1 MTDIKQVTV
10 AGGGV
15 LGSQIAYQCAFKGK
29 NVTVYDIGD
38 EAVAAAKERVEA
50 LRTAYKRDIQ
60 ATDEQF
66 DAGLGR
72 MSFTTDLG
80 EAAKNADLVIEAI
93 PEKPSIKHD
102 FYQSLAKLAPEDT
115 IFASN
120 SSTYVPSTFAADTG
134 RPDKFLNLHFANQ
147 IWLMNTAEIMGTN
160 QTDPDIYNR
169 IVSFARQIGMVPIQL
184 HKEQPGY
191 VLNTL
196 LMPLMG
202 AAGMLW
208 AHDVADPQT
217 VDKTWMIATG
227 APKGPF
233 GFYDMVG
240 LRTAYNIL
248 CQRQGDN
255 PQAKPLLDKLKAM
268 IDQGKLGEETGQGFY
283 QYPDPDYRDPGFLK
297 A

>member
-1 MTDIKQVTV
+1 MTDIEQVTV

-72 MSFTTDLG
+72 MSFTADLG

-120 SSTYVPSTFAADTG
+120 SSTYVPSSFAADTG

-283 QYPDPDYRDPGFLK
+283 QYPDPDYQDPGFLK

>member
-1 MTDIKQVTV
+1 MTNIEQVTV

-38 EAVAAAKERVEA
+38 DAVAAARERVKA
-50 LRTAYKRDIQ
+50 LRTAYKRDIK

-72 MSFTTDLG
+72 MSFTTDLS
-80 EAAKNADLVIEAI
+80 EAVKNANLVIEAI

-102 FYQSLAKLAPEDT
+102 FYQSLAKLAPENT

-120 SSTYVPSTFAADTG
+120 SSTYVPSTFASDTG

-147 IWLMNTAEIMGTN
+147 IWLMNTAEIMGTD
-160 QTDPDIYNR
+160 QTDPDIYNQ
-169 IVSFARQIGMVPIQL
+169 IVSFAREIGMVPIQL

-217 VDKTWMIATG
+217 IDKTWMIATG

-255 PQAKPLLDKLKAM
+255 PQAKPLLDKLNAM

-297 A
+297 V

>member
-1 MTDIKQVTV
+1 MTDIEQVTV

-93 PEKPSIKHD
+93 PETPSIKHD

-283 QYPDPDYRDPGFLK
+283 QYPDPDYQDPGFLK

>member
-1 MTDIKQVTV
+1 MTEIEQVTV

-38 EAVAAAKERVEA
+38 DAVAAARERVKA
-50 LRTAYKRDIQ
+50 LRAAYKRDIK

-72 MSFTTDLG
+72 MSFTTDLS
-80 EAAKNADLVIEAI
+80 EAVKNANLVIEAI

-102 FYQSLAKLAPEDT
+102 FYQSLAKLAPENT

-120 SSTYVPSTFAADTG
+120 SSTYVPSTFASDTG

-147 IWLMNTAEIMGTN
+147 IWLMNTAEIMGTD

-169 IVSFARQIGMVPIQL
+169 IVSFAREIGMVPIQL

-217 VDKTWMIATG
+217 IDKTWMIATG

-297 A
+297 V

>member
-1 MTDIKQVTV
+1 MTEIEQVTV

-38 EAVAAAKERVEA
+38 DAVAAARERVKA

-72 MSFTTDLG
+72 MSFTTDLS
-80 EAAKNADLVIEAI
+80 EAVKNANLVIEAI

-102 FYQSLAKLAPEDT
+102 FYQSLAKLAPENT

-120 SSTYVPSTFAADTG
+120 SSTYVPSTFASDTG

-147 IWLMNTAEIMGTN
+147 IWLMNTAEIMGTD
-160 QTDPDIYNR
+160 QTDPDIYNQ
-169 IVSFARQIGMVPIQL
+169 IVSFAREIGMVPIQL

-217 VDKTWMIATG
+217 IDKTWMIATG

>member
-1 MTDIKQVTV
+1 MTEIEQVTV

-38 EAVAAAKERVEA
+38 DAVAAARERVKA
-50 LRTAYKRDIQ
+50 LRAAYKRDIK

-72 MSFTTDLG
+72 MSFTTDLS
-80 EAAKNADLVIEAI
+80 EAVKNADLVIEAI

-102 FYQSLAKLAPEDT
+102 FYQSLAKLAPENT

-147 IWLMNTAEIMGTN
+147 IWLMNTAEIMGTD

-169 IVSFARQIGMVPIQL
+169 IVSFAREIGMVPIQL

-217 VDKTWMIATG
+217 IDKTWMIATG

-283 QYPDPDYRDPGFLK
+283 QYPDPEYQDPGFLK

>member
-1 MTDIKQVTV
+1 MTNIEQVTV

-38 EAVAAAKERVEA
+38 DAVAAARERVKA
-50 LRTAYKRDIQ
+50 LRTAYKRDIK

-72 MSFTTDLG
+72 MSFTTDLS
-80 EAAKNADLVIEAI
+80 EAVKNANLVIEAI

-102 FYQSLAKLAPEDT
+102 FYQSLAKLAPENT
-115 IFASN
+115 IFTSN
-120 SSTYVPSTFAADTG
+120 SSTYVPSTFASDTG
-134 RPDKFLNLHFANQ
+134 RPDKFLNMHFANQ
-147 IWLMNTAEIMGTN
+147 IWLMNTAEIMGTD
-160 QTDPDIYNR
+160 QTDPDIYNQ
-169 IVSFARQIGMVPIQL
+169 IVSFAREIGMVPIQL

-217 VDKTWMIATG
+217 IDKTWMIATG

-248 CQRQGDN
+248 SQRQGDN
-255 PQAKPLLDKLKAM
+255 PQAKPLLDKLNAM
-268 IDQGKLGEETGQGFY
+268 IEQGKLGEETGQGFY

>member
-1 MTDIKQVTV
+1 MTNIEQVTV

-38 EAVAAAKERVEA
+38 DAVAAARERVKA
-50 LRTAYKRDIQ
+50 LRAAYKRDIK

-72 MSFTTDLG
+72 MSFTTDLS
-80 EAAKNADLVIEAI
+80 EAVKNANLVIEAI

-102 FYQSLAKLAPEDT
+102 FYQSLAKLAPENT

-120 SSTYVPSTFAADTG
+120 SSTYVPSTFASDTG

-147 IWLMNTAEIMGTN
+147 IWLMNTAEIMGTD
-160 QTDPDIYNR
+160 QTDPDIYNQ
-169 IVSFARQIGMVPIQL
+169 IVSFAREIGMVPIQL

-217 VDKTWMIATG
+217 IDKTWMIATG

-248 CQRQGDN
+248 SQRQGDN

-283 QYPDPDYRDPGFLK
+283 QYPDPDYQDPGFLK

>member
-1 MTDIKQVTV
+1 MTDIEQVTV

-29 NVTVYDIGD
+29 NVTVYDIGN

-102 FYQSLAKLAPEDT
+102 FYQSLAKLAPQDT

-147 IWLMNTAEIMGTN
+147 IWLMNTAEIMGTD

-169 IVSFARQIGMVPIQL
+169 IVSFAREIGMVPIQL

-217 VDKTWMIATG
+217 IDKTWMIATG

>member
-1 MTDIKQVTV
+1 MTEIEQVTV

-38 EAVAAAKERVEA
+38 DAVAAARERVKA
-50 LRTAYKRDIQ
+50 LRAAYKRDIK

-72 MSFTTDLG
+72 MSFTTDLS
-80 EAAKNADLVIEAI
+80 EAVKNADLVIEAI

-102 FYQSLAKLAPEDT
+102 FYQSLAKLAPENT

-147 IWLMNTAEIMGTN
+147 IWLMNTAEIMGTD
-160 QTDPDIYNR
+160 QTDPDIYNQ
-169 IVSFARQIGMVPIQL
+169 IVSFAREIGMVPIQL

-217 VDKTWMIATG
+217 IDKTWMIATG

-248 CQRQGDN
+248 SQRQGDN
-255 PQAKPLLDKLKAM
+255 PQAKPLLDKLNAM
-268 IDQGKLGEETGQGFY
+268 IEQGKLGEETGQGFY

>member
-1 MTDIKQVTV
+1 MTDIEQVTV

-29 NVTVYDIGD
+29 NVTVYDIGN

-120 SSTYVPSTFAADTG
+120 SSTYVPSTFATDTG

-169 IVSFARQIGMVPIQL
+169 IVSFAQQIGMVPIQL

>member
-1 MTDIKQVTV
+1 MTEIEQVTV

-38 EAVAAAKERVEA
+38 DAVAAARERVKA
-50 LRTAYKRDIQ
+50 LRAAYKRDIK

-72 MSFTTDLG
+72 MSFTTDLS
-80 EAAKNADLVIEAI
+80 EAVKNADLVIEAI

-102 FYQSLAKLAPEDT
+102 FYQSLAKLAPENT

-147 IWLMNTAEIMGTN
+147 IWLMNTAEIMGTD

-169 IVSFARQIGMVPIQL
+169 IVSFAREIGMVPIQL

-217 VDKTWMIATG
+217 IDKTWMIATG

-248 CQRQGDN
+248 SQRQGDN
-255 PQAKPLLDKLKAM
+255 PQAKPLLDKLNAM
-268 IDQGKLGEETGQGFY
+268 IEQGKLGEETGQGFY

>member
-80 EAAKNADLVIEAI
+80 EAAKNADLAIEAI

-283 QYPDPDYRDPGFLK
+283 QYPDPDYQDPGFLK

>member
-1 MTDIKQVTV
+1 MTNIEQVTV

-38 EAVAAAKERVEA
+38 DAVAAARERVKA
-50 LRTAYKRDIQ
+50 LRTAYKRDIK

-72 MSFTTDLG
+72 MSFTTDLS
-80 EAAKNADLVIEAI
+80 EAVKNANLVIEAI

-102 FYQSLAKLAPEDT
+102 FYQSLAKLAPENT

-120 SSTYVPSTFAADTG
+120 SSTYVPSTFASDTG

-147 IWLMNTAEIMGTN
+147 IWLMNTAEIMGTD

-169 IVSFARQIGMVPIQL
+169 IVSFAREIGMVPIQL

-217 VDKTWMIATG
+217 IDKTWMIATG

-248 CQRQGDN
+248 SQRQGDN
-255 PQAKPLLDKLKAM
+255 PQAKPLLDKLNAM
-268 IDQGKLGEETGQGFY
+268 IEQGKLGEETGQGFY

>member
-1 MTDIKQVTV
+1 MTDIEQVTV

-15 LGSQIAYQCAFKGK
+15 LGSQIAYQCAFTGK

-255 PQAKPLLDKLKAM
+255 PQAKPLLDKLNAM
-268 IDQGKLGEETGQGFY
+268 IEQGKLGEETGQGFY
-283 QYPDPDYRDPGFLK
+283 QYPDPDYQDPGFLK

>member
-1 MTDIKQVTV
+1 MTEIEQVTV

-38 EAVAAAKERVEA
+38 DAVAAARERVKA
-50 LRTAYKRDIQ
+50 LRTAYKRDIK

-72 MSFTTDLG
+72 MSFTTDLS
-80 EAAKNADLVIEAI
+80 EAVKNANLVIEAI

-102 FYQSLAKLAPEDT
+102 FYQSLAKLAPENT

-120 SSTYVPSTFAADTG
+120 SSTYVPSTFASDTG

-147 IWLMNTAEIMGTN
+147 IWLMNTAEIMGTD
-160 QTDPDIYNR
+160 QTDPDIYNQ
-169 IVSFARQIGMVPIQL
+169 IVSFAREIGMVPIQL

-217 VDKTWMIATG
+217 IDKTWMIATG

-248 CQRQGDN
+248 SQRQGDN
-255 PQAKPLLDKLKAM
+255 PQAKPLLDKLNAM
-268 IDQGKLGEETGQGFY
+268 IEQGKLGEETGQGFY

-297 A
+297 V

>member
-1 MTDIKQVTV
+1 MTDIEQVTV

-29 NVTVYDIGD
+29 NVTVYDIGN

-147 IWLMNTAEIMGTN
+147 IWLMNTAEIMGTD

>member
-1 MTDIKQVTV
+1 MTNIEQVTV

-38 EAVAAAKERVEA
+38 DAVAAARERVKA
-50 LRTAYKRDIQ
+50 LRTAYKRDIK

-72 MSFTTDLG
+72 MSFTTDLSK
-80 EAAKNADLVIEAI
+80 AVKNANLVIEAI

-102 FYQSLAKLAPEDT
+102 FYQSLAKLAPENT

-120 SSTYVPSTFAADTG
+120 SSTYVPSTFASDTG

-147 IWLMNTAEIMGTN
+147 IWLMNTAEIMGTD
-160 QTDPDIYNR
+160 QTDPDIYNQ
-169 IVSFARQIGMVPIQL
+169 IVSFAREIGMVPIQL

-217 VDKTWMIATG
+217 IDKTWMIATG

-248 CQRQGDN
+248 SQRQGDN
-255 PQAKPLLDKLKAM
+255 PQAKPLLDKLNAM
-268 IDQGKLGEETGQGFY
+268 IEQGKLGEETGQGFY

>member
-1 MTDIKQVTV
+1 MTDIEQVTV

-147 IWLMNTAEIMGTN
+147 IWLMNTAEIMGTD

-217 VDKTWMIATG
+217 IDKTWMIATG

>member
-1 MTDIKQVTV
+1 MTNIEQVTV

-38 EAVAAAKERVEA
+38 DAVAAARERVKA
-50 LRTAYKRDIQ
+50 LRTAYKRDIK

-72 MSFTTDLG
+72 MRFTTDLS
-80 EAAKNADLVIEAI
+80 EAVKNANLVIEAI

-102 FYQSLAKLAPEDT
+102 FYQSLAKLAPENT

-120 SSTYVPSTFAADTG
+120 SSTYVPSTFASDTG

-147 IWLMNTAEIMGTN
+147 IWLMNTAEIMGTD
-160 QTDPDIYNR
+160 QTDPDIYNQ
-169 IVSFARQIGMVPIQL
+169 IVSFAREIGMVPIQL

-217 VDKTWMIATG
+217 IDKTWMIATG

-248 CQRQGDN
+248 SQRQGDN
-255 PQAKPLLDKLKAM
+255 PQAKPLLDKLNAM
-268 IDQGKLGEETGQGFY
+268 IEQGKLGEETGQGFY

>member
-1 MTDIKQVTV
+1 MTDIEQVTV

-29 NVTVYDIGD
+29 NVTVYDIGN

>member
-1 MTDIKQVTV
+1 MTDIEQVTV

-297 A
+297 V

>member
-1 MTDIKQVTV
+1 MTEIEQVTV

-38 EAVAAAKERVEA
+38 DAVAAARERVEA
-50 LRTAYKRDIQ
+50 LRAAYKRDIK

-72 MSFTTDLG
+72 MSFTTDLS
-80 EAAKNADLVIEAI
+80 EAVKNADLVIEAI

-102 FYQSLAKLAPEDT
+102 FYQSLAKLAPENT

-147 IWLMNTAEIMGTN
+147 IWLMNTAEIMGTD

-169 IVSFARQIGMVPIQL
+169 IVSFAREIGMVPIQL

-217 VDKTWMIATG
+217 IDKTWMIATG

-255 PQAKPLLDKLKAM
+255 PQAKPLLEKLKAM

-297 A
+297 V

>member
-1 MTDIKQVTV
+1 MTEIEQVTV

-38 EAVAAAKERVEA
+38 DAVAAARERVKA
-50 LRTAYKRDIQ
+50 LRAAYKRDIK

-72 MSFTTDLG
+72 MSFTTDLS
-80 EAAKNADLVIEAI
+80 EAVKNADLVIEAI

-102 FYQSLAKLAPEDT
+102 FYQSLAKLAPENT

-147 IWLMNTAEIMGTN
+147 IWLMNTAEIMGTD

-169 IVSFARQIGMVPIQL
+169 IVSFAREIGMVPIQL

-217 VDKTWMIATG
+217 IDKTWMIATG

>member
-1 MTDIKQVTV
+1 MTEIEQVTV

-38 EAVAAAKERVEA
+38 DAVAAARERVKA
-50 LRTAYKRDIQ
+50 LRAAYKRDIK

-72 MSFTTDLG
+72 MSFTTDLS
-80 EAAKNADLVIEAI
+80 EAVKSADLVIEAI

-102 FYQSLAKLAPEDT
+102 FYQSLAKLAPENT

-120 SSTYVPSTFAADTG
+120 SSTYVPSTFAADAG

-147 IWLMNTAEIMGTN
+147 IWLMNTAEIMGTD

-169 IVSFARQIGMVPIQL
+169 IVSFAREIGMVPIQL

-217 VDKTWMIATG
+217 IDKTWMIATG

-297 A
+297 V

>member
-1 MTDIKQVTV
+1 MTNIEQVTV

-38 EAVAAAKERVEA
+38 DAVAAARERVKA
-50 LRTAYKRDIQ
+50 LRAAYKGDIK

-72 MSFTTDLG
+72 MSFTTDLSK
-80 EAAKNADLVIEAI
+80 AVKNADLVIEAI

-102 FYQSLAKLAPEDT
+102 FYQSLAKLAPENT

-120 SSTYVPSTFAADTG
+120 SSTYVPSTFASDTG

-147 IWLMNTAEIMGTN
+147 IWLMNTAEIMGTD
-160 QTDPDIYNR
+160 QTDPDIYNQ
-169 IVSFARQIGMVPIQL
+169 IVSFAREIGMVPIQL

-217 VDKTWMIATG
+217 IDKTWMIATG

-248 CQRQGDN
+248 SQRQGDN
-255 PQAKPLLDKLKAM
+255 PQAKPLLDKLNAM
-268 IDQGKLGEETGQGFY
+268 IEQGKLGEETGQGFY

-297 A
+297 S

>member
-1 MTDIKQVTV
+1 MTEIEQVTV

-38 EAVAAAKERVEA
+38 DAVAAARERVKA
-50 LRTAYKRDIQ
+50 LRAAYKRDIK

-72 MSFTTDLG
+72 MSFTTDLS
-80 EAAKNADLVIEAI
+80 EAVKNADLVIEAI

-102 FYQSLAKLAPEDT
+102 FYQSLAKLAPENT

-147 IWLMNTAEIMGTN
+147 IWLMNTAEIMGTD

-169 IVSFARQIGMVPIQL
+169 IVSFAREIGMVPIQL

-217 VDKTWMIATG
+217 IDKTWMIATG

-297 A
+297 V

>member
-1 MTDIKQVTV
+1 MTDIEQVTV

-120 SSTYVPSTFAADTG
+120 SSTYVPSSFAADTG

-283 QYPDPDYRDPGFLK
+283 QYPDPDYQDPGFLK

>member
-1 MTDIKQVTV
+1 MTDIEQVTV

-283 QYPDPDYRDPGFLK
+283 QYPDPEYQDPGFLK

>member
-1 MTDIKQVTV
+1 MTNIEQVTV

-102 FYQSLAKLAPEDT
+102 FYQSLAKLAPENT

-120 SSTYVPSTFAADTG
+120 SSTYVPSTFASDTG

-147 IWLMNTAEIMGTN
+147 IWLMNTAEIMGTD
-160 QTDPDIYNR
+160 QTDPDIYNQ
-169 IVSFARQIGMVPIQL
+169 IVSFAREIGMVPIQL

-217 VDKTWMIATG
+217 IDKTWMIATG

-248 CQRQGDN
+248 SQRQGDN
-255 PQAKPLLDKLKAM
+255 PQAKPLLDKLNAM
-268 IDQGKLGEETGQGFY
+268 IEQGKLGEETGQGFY
-283 QYPDPDYRDPGFLK
+283 QYPDPDYQDPGFLK

>member
-1 MTDIKQVTV
+1 MTDIEQVTV

-248 CQRQGDN
+248 SQRQGDN

>member
-1 MTDIKQVTV
+1 MTDIEQVTV

-80 EAAKNADLVIEAI
+80 EASKNADLVIEAI

-297 A
+297 V

>member
-1 MTDIKQVTV
+1 MTDIEQVTV

>member
-1 MTDIKQVTV
+1 MTDIEQVTV

-134 RPDKFLNLHFANQ
+134 RPDKFLNMHFANQ

-283 QYPDPDYRDPGFLK
+283 QYPDPDYQDPGFLK

>member
-1 MTDIKQVTV
+1 MTDIEQVTV
-10 AGGGV
+10 TGGGV

-255 PQAKPLLDKLKAM
+255 PQAKPLLDKLNAM
-268 IDQGKLGEETGQGFY
+268 IEQGKLGEETGQGFY
-283 QYPDPDYRDPGFLK
+283 QYPDPDYQDPGFLK